1 MTILSSAWPSVGRVQ
16 PVSNMKIHTG
26 QQKISIIIN
35 FIKKER
41 EVFCKCFF
49 LYTNTKFWLVGE
61 GGGYFLGQ
69 RTIFWYIAETITIA
83 ICYTYIVWEKNDFML
98 YCRNKERKY
107 CYGKDAPP
115 TSSSPDPWE
124 LILFVPNWWTST
136 LILLYQTI
144 SRSIGHVALVL
155 QPIEDPTTFIGI
167 LNLHVMLNVTL

>member
-1 MTILSSAWPSVGRVQ
+1 MNDHFELCLAKCRTSSTSVQ
-16 PVSNMKIHTG
+16 H
-26 QQKISIIIN
+26 
-35 FIKKER
+35 E
-41 EVFCKCFF
+41 
-49 LYTNTKFWLVGE
+49 NT
-61 GGGYFLGQ
+61 YRST

-83 ICYTYIVWEKNDFML
+83 ICYTYIVWEKNEFML

-155 QPIEDPTTFIGI
+155 QPIENPTTFVGI